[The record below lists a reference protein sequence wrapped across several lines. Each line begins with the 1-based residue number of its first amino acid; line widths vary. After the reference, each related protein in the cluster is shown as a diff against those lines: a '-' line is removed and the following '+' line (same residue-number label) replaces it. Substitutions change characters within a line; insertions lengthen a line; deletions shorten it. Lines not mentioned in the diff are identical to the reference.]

1 MSGADHP
8 QYPLTPEWLWAF
20 VKTTHLA
27 VLFFEAGG
35 ELVSANP
42 AALALLGMSKED
54 TAAARLWDLVTQD
67 GAPVSPDDHP
77 VRRALRHEPMRQ
89 SEVFGLNASRPEDIR
104 WVKLS
109 AQSIAPSGHPPTSG
123 VYVTLEQ
130 LSEPP
135 AARGLEQ
142 RWLDAFRHCAHGIA
156 LGIPSSNR
164 ILACNPA
171 FAALQGRTV
180 DEITSMPILSLY
192 APEDR
197 ASVLAAIAEADRV
210 GRVRYDAHMQRK
222 DGTIYP
228 VQMDVVSV
236 RDASGVLLYRVAT
249 QLDLTERRRA
259 DRQINQLNRLY
270 ATLSQINQ
278 AIVRVSNHV
287 DLFSAICQIAVDYG
301 QFQLAWI
308 GLFDPQTGVITPAA
322 SSQLLHCQGL
332 KIHEPPHN
340 DGPLSLALRQ
350 GITVHVSGA
359 QAESLRCWGSTPE
372 IHFKAGA
379 VVPLRRGGQVVG
391 LLALYAADLGFFTLP
406 EEIRLL
412 DEIGIDVSFALDLL
426 EREERRARAD
436 VDLAASES
444 ALKKSQAVA
453 HVGHWSWDT
462 LSNTV
467 TWSDEMHRIFG
478 VEPGA
483 TELDL
488 TDVIARAIHP
498 DDRERVNR
506 ANTAVIDEQAPAPM
520 EYRVIWPDGT
530 IRTVWAQPGE
540 ALRNAS
546 GEIVRLTGIVQDITG
561 RKADEIRIQ
570 QQAQHLKLQVERLK
584 ALRAIDLMIT
594 ANFDIRPT
602 LIALLDQVIARL
614 NVDAAAVLLFNEG
627 LQTLDFAAGRG
638 FRSRVIEQT
647 RLLLGQGY
655 AGRAGFERVTVV
667 VPDLQAVRAGN
678 ARAPLLADED
688 CHAYCGV
695 PLIAKGRLV
704 GVLEIFQRTP
714 LPEDPDWLEFLETLA
729 GQAAI
734 AIDNAHLF
742 DDLQRTNAELRLAYD
757 ATIEGWSHAMD
768 LRDRETEGHSRRVT
782 DLTVR
787 LAEAAGLGT
796 EQITHARRGAL
807 LHDIGKLGIPDRI
820 LFKADTLTDDE
831 WAVMRKHPQYA
842 FDMLSSI
849 EYLRPALDIPYCH
862 HEKWDGTGYPRGL
875 RGEQIP
881 LAARIFMV
889 ADVWDALR
897 SDRPYRRAWPE
908 ADVLDFIRRQSGS
921 HFDPMAVSLFFKVVL
936 DR

>member
-1 MSGADHP
+1 
-8 QYPLTPEWLWAF
+8 
-20 VKTTHLA
+20 
-27 VLFFEAGG
+27 
-35 ELVSANP
+35 
-42 AALALLGMSKED
+42 
-54 TAAARLWDLVTQD
+54 
-67 GAPVSPDDHP
+67 
-77 VRRALRHEPMRQ
+77 
-89 SEVFGLNASRPEDIR
+89 
-104 WVKLS
+104 
-109 AQSIAPSGHPPTSG
+109 
-123 VYVTLEQ
+123 
-130 LSEPP
+130 
-135 AARGLEQ
+135 
-142 RWLDAFRHCAHGIA
+142 
-156 LGIPSSNR
+156 
-164 ILACNPA
+164 
-171 FAALQGRTV
+171 
-180 DEITSMPILSLY
+180 
-192 APEDR
+192 
-197 ASVLAAIAEADRV
+197 
-210 GRVRYDAHMQRK
+210 
-222 DGTIYP
+222 
-228 VQMDVVSV
+228 
-236 RDASGVLLYRVAT
+236 
-249 QLDLTERRRA
+249 
-259 DRQINQLNRLY
+259 
-270 ATLSQINQ
+270 
-278 AIVRVSNHV
+278 
-287 DLFSAICQIAVDYG
+287 
-301 QFQLAWI
+301 
-308 GLFDPQTGVITPAA
+308 
-322 SSQLLHCQGL
+322 
-332 KIHEPPHN
+332 
-340 DGPLSLALRQ
+340 
-350 GITVHVSGA
+350 
-359 QAESLRCWGSTPE
+359 
-372 IHFKAGA
+372 
-379 VVPLRRGGQVVG
+379 
-391 LLALYAADLGFFTLP
+391 
-406 EEIRLL
+406 
-412 DEIGIDVSFALDLL
+412 
-426 EREERRARAD
+426 
-436 VDLAASES
+436 
-444 ALKKSQAVA
+444 
-453 HVGHWSWDT
+453 
-462 LSNTV
+462 
-467 TWSDEMHRIFG
+467 
-478 VEPGA
+478 
-483 TELDL
+483 
-488 TDVIARAIHP
+488 
-498 DDRERVNR
+498 
-506 ANTAVIDEQAPAPM
+506 M

-842 FDMLSSI
+842 F
-849 EYLRPALDIPYCH
+849 
-862 HEKWDGTGYPRGL
+862 
-875 RGEQIP
+875 
-881 LAARIFMV
+881 
-889 ADVWDALR
+889 
-897 SDRPYRRAWPE
+897 
-908 ADVLDFIRRQSGS
+908 
-921 HFDPMAVSLFFKVVL
+921 
-936 DR
+936 